1 MSPDSYLV
9 YALGFLAQLLFSA
22 RMLVQWIL
30 SERAK
35 KVVSPHLYWQ
45 LSIVAAIIMFFYGWL
60 RHDFAIILGQS
71 ITYFI
76 YIYNLK
82 LLKVWKKMPVTFRI
96 FCYLVPLFV
105 VPYALFNYQDTVN
118 RLFHNN
124 EIPLYLLLWGSAGQ
138 VVFTLRFVY
147 QWLSSRRIQ
156 KSILPMGFWVISL
169 TGSVMIVSYA
179 VYRRDPVLFL
189 GQIFGAA
196 IYARNIWLL
205 INSGKRTRTL
215 QKE

>member
-1 MSPDSYLV
+1 MFPDSYLV

-35 KVVSPHLYWQ
+35 KVVSPLLYWQ
-45 LSIVAAIIMFFYGWL
+45 LSIVAAIFMFFYGWL
-60 RHDFAIILGQS
+60 RNDFAIILGQS

-82 LLKVWKKMPVTFRI
+82 LLKAWKKMPVAFR
-96 FCYLVPLFV
+96 FFSYLVPLFV
-105 VPYALFNYQDTVN
+105 IPYAFFHFDTATQ
-118 RLFHNN
+118 RLFHNKD
-124 EIPLYLLLWGSAGQ
+124 IPLLLLLWGSAGQ

-147 QWLSSRRIQ
+147 QWFSSR
-156 KSILPMGFWVISL
+156 KVKESVLPLGFWLISL
-169 TGSVMIVSYA
+169 TGSVMIISYA
-179 VYRRDPVLFL
+179 VYRKDPVLFI

-196 IYARNIWLL
+196 IYSRNVWLISL
-205 INSGKRTRTL
+205 SK
-215 QKE
+215 KAS

>member
-1 MSPDSYLV
+1 MFTDSYIV
-9 YALGFLAQLLFSA
+9 YGLGFLAQLLFSA

-35 KVVSPHLYWQ
+35 KVVSPLLYWQ

-60 RHDFAIILGQS
+60 RNDFAILLGQS

-82 LLKVWKKMPVTFRI
+82 LLKAWKKLSIPFRV
-96 FCYLVPLFV
+96 FTYLVPLVV
-105 VPYALFNYQDTVN
+105 VPFGLYHYGARVQQ
-118 RLFHNN
+118 LFHNKD
-124 EIPLYLLLWGSAGQ
+124 IPLLLLLWGSAGQ

-147 QWLSSRRIQ
+147 QWFQSRKAQ
-156 KSILPMGFWVISL
+156 ESLLPMGFWLISL
-169 TGSVMIVSYA
+169 TGSLMILSYA
-179 VYRRDPVLFL
+179 VYRKDPVLFI

-196 IYARNIWLL
+196 IYSRNIWL
-205 INSGKRTRTL
+205 SRTRG
-215 QKE
+215 

>member
-1 MSPDSYLV
+1 MLSPDSYLV

-35 KVVSPHLYWQ
+35 KVVSPQLYWQ

-82 LLKVWKKMPVTFRI
+82 LLKAWKKMPAAFRM
-96 FCYLVPLFV
+96 FCYLVPLIV
-105 VPYALFNYQDTVN
+105 IPYAFINYQSTVQ
-118 RLFHNN
+118 RLFHNS
-124 EIPLYLLLWGSAGQ
+124 EIPMYLLLWGSAGQ

-147 QWLSSRRIQ
+147 QWFSSRKIQ

-169 TGSVMIVSYA
+169 TGSAMIVSYA

-196 IYARNIWLL
+196 IYARNIWLM
-205 INSGKRTRTL
+205 IHSRKISRTA
-215 QKE
+215 E

>member
-1 MSPDSYLV
+1 MFTDSYLV

-35 KVVSPHLYWQ
+35 KVVSPQLYWQ

-60 RHDFAIILGQS
+60 RNDFAIILGQS

-82 LLKVWKKMPVTFRI
+82 LLNAWKNLSKAFRI
-96 FCYLVPLFV
+96 FCYMVPLAI
-105 VPYALFNYQDTVN
+105 VPYALVDYSANVQ
-118 RLFHNN
+118 RLFHNQN
-124 EIPLYLLLWGSAGQ
+124 IPLLLLLWGSAGQ

-147 QWLSSRRIQ
+147 QWLTSRKAQ
-156 KSILPMGFWVISL
+156 ESILPMGFWLISL
-169 TGSVMIVSYA
+169 TGSLMIISYA
-179 VYRRDPVLFL
+179 VYRRDPVLFI

-196 IYARNIWLL
+196 IYSRNIWLSRKKVMVQTN
-205 INSGKRTRTL
+205 I
-215 QKE
+215 KE